1 MSSVAVGQDYHTLI
15 RDFRE
20 GLVIHNSSGE
30 GNNKFFKASYRLY
43 RLLYESTT
51 NKLGKEVEKVVI
63 IPDGLMS
70 LIPFEL
76 LLTEE
81 PADQIVNYAGLPY
94 LLKKYQLSYA
104 YSATLWLE
112 KQAVNDQWKHQF
124 AGYAPSY
131 QSISLA
137 ESNELAS
144 YGDLRNQIGDLKYT
158 SDEIQNASSFFDGIT
173 FTGSEATE
181 SSFKRHGGEFQILHL
196 AMHAIIDEE
205 NPLQSKLIFTQDQD
219 TLEDGFLNAY
229 ELYNMRL
236 TAEMAVLSACN
247 TGFGKLVRG
256 EGVLSLGRAF
266 AYAGCPS
273 IVMSLWP
280 AQDKATADIMRYFYQ
295 GLSKGRAKDA
305 ALREAKLKYLENAS
319 DLLTHPFYWGGFVV
333 QGDASPIRLSR
344 GLSWYWLLLGIPL
357 LAVLFVY
364 VGKQR
369 KRA

>member
-1 MSSVAVGQDYHTLI
+1 MLQ
-15 RDFRE
+15 
-20 GLVIHNSSGE
+20 VI
-30 GNNKFFKASYRLY
+30 K
-43 RLLYESTT
+43 
-51 NKLGKEVEKVVI
+51 
-63 IPDGLMS
+63 
-70 LIPFEL
+70 PFH
-76 LLTEE
+76 
-81 PADQIVNYAGLPY
+81 
-94 LLKKYQLSYA
+94 
-104 YSATLWLE
+104 W
-112 KQAVNDQWKHQF
+112 
-124 AGYAPSY
+124 
-131 QSISLA
+131 QSP
-137 ESNELAS
+137 NELAS

-158 SDEIQNASSFFDGIT
+158 TDEIRNASSFFDGMT
-173 FTGSEATE
+173 FTGSQATE

-295 GLSKGRAKDA
+295 GLFERSCQRC
-305 ALREAKLKYLENAS
+305 
-319 DLLTHPFYWGGFVV
+319 
-333 QGDASPIRLSR
+333 SPEGS
-344 GLSWYWLLLGIPL
+344 
-357 LAVLFVY
+357 
-364 VGKQR
+364 
-369 KRA
+369 